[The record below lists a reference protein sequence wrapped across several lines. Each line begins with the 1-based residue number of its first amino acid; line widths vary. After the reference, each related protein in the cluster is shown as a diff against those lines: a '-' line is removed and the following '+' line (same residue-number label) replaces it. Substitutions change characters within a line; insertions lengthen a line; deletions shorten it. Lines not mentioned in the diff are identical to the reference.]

1 MLPHGHSVNT
11 SFVSTKI
18 CEDRTMAEPRIPNDL
33 LPSDPRFGCGPSRI
47 RREVVAS
54 LSEPGSV
61 MGTSH
66 RQPPVRHVV
75 AAIREELS
83 TLYDLPAGY
92 EVALGNGG
100 ATLFWDMATVS
111 LVEKRAA
118 TGVYGEFT
126 KKFSSV
132 LQGAPFLADPA
143 VFQAPPGELALP
155 QALGEIDAY
164 AWAHNE
170 TSTGVVAPIRRPDE
184 IDENS
189 LVLVAATSAAGG
201 VTADVAQTDA
211 YYFSPQKNLSSDGGL
226 WLAILSPAAIE
237 RSERLTTSARW
248 VPQMLDLSVA
258 VKNCRADQTLNT
270 PALATLVMLEAQCRW
285 LLDNGGMTW
294 AASRTASTSGIL
306 YRWAEDN
313 PLTTPFVTDPALRSP
328 VVVTIDI
335 DESVDATQLCARARE
350 NGILDIE
357 PYRKLGRNQI
367 RVATFSSIEPGDIEA
382 LTACLDWLLEHHD

>member
-1 MLPHGHSVNT
+1 
-11 SFVSTKI
+11 
-18 CEDRTMAEPRIPNDL
+18 MAEPRIPSAR
-33 LPSDPRFGCGPSRI
+33 LPSGPRFGCGPSRI

-61 MGTSH
+61 MGTSP

-83 TLYDLPAGY
+83 TLYDLPAEY

-111 LVEKRAA
+111 LVEKCAA

-189 LVLVAATSAAGG
+189 LVLVDATSAVGG
-201 VTADVAQTDA
+201 VAADVAQTDA

-258 VKNCRADQTLNT
+258 VKNSRADQTLNT

-285 LLDNGGMTW
+285 LLDKGGMTW

-335 DESVDATQLCARARE
+335 DKSVDATQLCARARE

>member
-1 MLPHGHSVNT
+1 MNT

-18 CEDRTMAEPRIPNDL
+18 CEDRTMAEPRIPSDL

-83 TLYDLPAGY
+83 TLYDLPAEY

-111 LVEKRAA
+111 LVEKCAA

-189 LVLVAATSAAGG
+189 LVLVDATSAVGG
-201 VTADVAQTDA
+201 VAADVAQTDA

-258 VKNCRADQTLNT
+258 VKNSRADQTLNT

-285 LLDNGGMTW
+285 LLDKGGMTW

-313 PLTTPFVTDPALRSP
+313 PLTTPFVADPALRSP

-335 DESVDATQLCARARE
+335 DKSVDATQLCARARE

>member
-1 MLPHGHSVNT
+1 MNT

-18 CEDRTMAEPRIPNDL
+18 CEDRTMAEPRIPSDL

-83 TLYDLPAGY
+83 TLYDLPAEY

-111 LVEKRAA
+111 LVEKCAA

-189 LVLVAATSAAGG
+189 LVLVDATSAVGG
-201 VTADVAQTDA
+201 VAADVAQTDA

-258 VKNCRADQTLNT
+258 VKNSRADQTLNT

-285 LLDNGGMTW
+285 LLDKGGMTW

-335 DESVDATQLCARARE
+335 DKSVDATQLCARARE

-382 LTACLDWLLEHHD
+382 LTACLDWLLEHRD

>member
-1 MLPHGHSVNT
+1 
-11 SFVSTKI
+11 
-18 CEDRTMAEPRIPNDL
+18 MAEPRIPNDL

-189 LVLVAATSAAGG
+189 LVLVDATSAAGG

-258 VKNCRADQTLNT
+258 VKNSRADQTLNT

-285 LLDNGGMTW
+285 LLDKGGMTW

-335 DESVDATQLCARARE
+335 DKSVGAAQLCARARE

-367 RVATFSSIEPGDIEA
+367 RVATFSSIEPGDIGA

>member
-1 MLPHGHSVNT
+1 MNT

-18 CEDRTMAEPRIPNDL
+18 CEDRTMAEPRIPSDL

-83 TLYDLPAGY
+83 TLYDLPAEY

-189 LVLVAATSAAGG
+189 LVLVDATSAVGG
-201 VTADVAQTDA
+201 VAADVAQTDA

-258 VKNCRADQTLNT
+258 VKNSRADQTLNT

-285 LLDNGGMTW
+285 LLDKGGMTW

-335 DESVDATQLCARARE
+335 DKSVDAAQLCAHARE

>member
-1 MLPHGHSVNT
+1 MAQP
-11 SFVSTKI
+11 KI
-18 CEDRTMAEPRIPNDL
+18 PRDL

-47 RREVVAS
+47 RREVVAR
-54 LSEPGSV
+54 LAEPGSV

-75 AAIREELS
+75 AAIREELGA
-83 TLYDLPAGY
+83 LYDLPAGY

-100 ATLFWDMATVS
+100 ATLFWDMATVC

-126 KKFSSV
+126 KKFSTA

-143 VFQAPPGELALP
+143 VFQAPPGDLALP
-155 QALGEIDAY
+155 RAVGEVDAY

-170 TSTGVVAPIRRPDE
+170 TSTGVVAPVSRPDDIAE
-184 IDENS
+184 DS
-189 LVLVAATSAAGG
+189 LVIVDATSAAGG
-201 VTADVAQTDA
+201 LAADVAQTDA
-211 YYFSPQKNLSSDGGL
+211 YYFSAQKNLASDGGL

-237 RSERLTTSARW
+237 RSQQLTASPRW

-258 VKNCRADQTLNT
+258 VTNSRADQTLNT
-270 PALATLVMLEAQCRW
+270 PALATLVMVEAQCRW
-285 LLDNGGMTW
+285 LLDNGGMAW

-313 PLTTPFVTDPALRSP
+313 PLTTPFVTDPGLRSP

-335 DESVDATQLCARARE
+335 DESVDAAHLCARARE

-367 RVATFSSIEPGDIEA
+367 RVATFSSIEPSDVEA
-382 LTACLDWLLEHHD
+382 LTACLDWLLEHRD

>member
-1 MLPHGHSVNT
+1 
-11 SFVSTKI
+11 
-18 CEDRTMAEPRIPNDL
+18 MAEPRIPSDL

-111 LVEKRAA
+111 LVEKCAA

-189 LVLVAATSAAGG
+189 LVLVDATSAAGG

-258 VKNCRADQTLNT
+258 VKNSRADQTLNT

-285 LLDNGGMTW
+285 LLDKGGMTW

-335 DESVDATQLCARARE
+335 DKSVDATQLCARARE